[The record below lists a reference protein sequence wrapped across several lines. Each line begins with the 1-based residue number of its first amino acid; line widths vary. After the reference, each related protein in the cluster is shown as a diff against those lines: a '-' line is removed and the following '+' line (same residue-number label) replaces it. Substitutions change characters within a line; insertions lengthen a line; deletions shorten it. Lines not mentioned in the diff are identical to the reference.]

1 MPPALFPHRF
11 WWHESFLRWSE
22 VLQILSESEQE
33 TEEKTT
39 QVKKIKIGFFLLHRW
54 LFYLLQLVDSAFIF
68 CFRLMS
74 PQQGKTSHILI
85 HCSKFATLIIFY
97 DISLNMEFLWCLYK
111 KNALFIVKNEI
122 KISLC
127 IEDFLCFY
135 VFVFAKQR
143 WNKAQSSFIISVSD
157 CFTSENVKTC
167 IFYFTLFRF
176 YLKFSTKYI
185 LISFSFVV
193 ILNYMKLKKCLNPTK
208 SKL

>member
-74 PQQGKTSHILI
+74 PQQQGKTSHILI

-111 KNALFIVKNEI
+111 KNALFIVKNDNGSCDGDK

-127 IEDFLCFY
+127 IEDFLFFY

-167 IFYFTLFRF
+167 IFYLTLFDF
-176 YLKFSTKYI
+176 I
-185 LISFSFVV
+185 
-193 ILNYMKLKKCLNPTK
+193 
-208 SKL
+208 